1 MHPLSGSKHKAREF
15 IDFPPTPIGGMG
27 MRTRANKVVILV
39 VEDEPI
45 VLMVAADSPEQAGL
59 KVLEAED
66 AEAAV
71 NILEV

>member
-1 MHPLSGSKHKAREF
+1 
-15 IDFPPTPIGGMG
+15 
-27 MRTRANKVVILV
+27 